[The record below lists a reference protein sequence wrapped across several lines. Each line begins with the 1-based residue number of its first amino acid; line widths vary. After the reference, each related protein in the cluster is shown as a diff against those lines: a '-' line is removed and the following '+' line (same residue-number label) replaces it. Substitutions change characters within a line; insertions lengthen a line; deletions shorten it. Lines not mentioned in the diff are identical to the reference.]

1 MTINFNFTALNIF
14 LIKMQVAL
22 ILSEF
27 YTMSLGQIPLSPPT
41 PSRSTL
47 TSLPTQSHLLF
58 KNKMKQ
64 TN

>member
-27 YTMSLGQIPLSPPT
+27 HTMSLGQIPPSPT

-47 TSLPTQSHLLF
+47 TSLQTQSHLLF